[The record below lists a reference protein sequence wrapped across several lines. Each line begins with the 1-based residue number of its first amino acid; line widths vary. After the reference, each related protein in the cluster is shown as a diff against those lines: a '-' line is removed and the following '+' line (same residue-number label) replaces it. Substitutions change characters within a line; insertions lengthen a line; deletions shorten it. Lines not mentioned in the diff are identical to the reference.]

1 MKHWGNPMKIEI
13 RAPEL
18 SESVTT
24 GTLLAWR
31 KQLGEN
37 VLRDETLID
46 LETDKVILEV
56 AAPADGVLIEQRHAE
71 GDTVKA
77 GEVLAVIETEA
88 ASVAEAP
95 PIKQIGKV
103 APPPAPAQPKTPTLE
118 PSPLSLDGRGQGEG
132 VPFLEGDA
140 SVPGTA
146 KPAPPPSLPKSETRP
161 AKPVPDSGPHRQR
174 LPVAEKEGRE
184 RRVPMSR
191 LRQRIAER
199 LVSAQHTAAILTT
212 FNEVN
217 MQPVNE
223 LRQRFKAEFEA
234 RHGVKLGYM
243 SFFVRAVCDA
253 LQQFPALNAS
263 IDGEDIVHHDYF
275 DIGIAVST
283 PRGLVVPILRN
294 ADRLSFAE
302 TEKGIADFAARAQ
315 TGALSIDELT
325 GGTFSI
331 TNGGIFGSLLS
342 TPILNPP
349 QSGILGMHKI
359 QERPVAENGQV
370 VIRPMM
376 YLALS
381 YDHRLID
388 GKDAVQFLVA
398 VKNALETPER
408 LLLEV

>member
-1 MKHWGNPMKIEI
+1 MKLEI
-13 RAPEL
+13 KAPEL
-18 SESVTT
+18 SESVTS

-31 KQLGEN
+31 RQPGDK

-46 LETDKVILEV
+46 IETDKVILEV
-56 AAPADGVLIEQRHAE
+56 AAPADGVLVEQRRAE

-77 GEVLAVIETEA
+77 GEVLGVIETEGP
-88 ASVAEAP
+88 AEA
-95 PIKQIGKV
+95 V
-103 APPPAPAQPKTPTLE
+103 APPPRQTEKPAPAPRGAETPPADE
-118 PSPLSLDGRGQGEG
+118 KPGAAAAAALDI
-132 VPFLEGDA
+132 
-140 SVPGTA
+140 A
-146 KPAPPPSLPKSETRP
+146 KPAQAPSPPKSETRP
-161 AKPVPDSGPHRQR
+161 LKPVPDSGPHRR
-174 LPVAEKEGRE
+174 PLAVEEKTGRE

-191 LRQRIAER
+191 IRQRIAER
-199 LVSAQHTAAILTT
+199 LVAAQHTAAILTT
-212 FNEVN
+212 FNEVD

-234 RHGVKLGYM
+234 RHGVRLGYM

-253 LQQFPALNAS
+253 LKQYPILNAS
-263 IDGEDIVHHDYF
+263 IDGEDIVYHDYY

-283 PRGLVVPILRN
+283 PRGLVVPILRD
-294 ADRLSFAE
+294 AERLSFAE
-302 TEKGIADFAARAQ
+302 IEKGIADFAARAQ
-315 TGALSIDELT
+315 TGALSIDELS

-331 TNGGIFGSLLS
+331 TNGGVFGSLLS

-376 YLALS
+376 YVALS

-398 VKNALETPER
+398 VKNALEEPDR

>member
-1 MKHWGNPMKIEI
+1 MKLEI
-13 RAPEL
+13 KAPEL
-18 SESVTT
+18 SESVTS

-31 KQLGEN
+31 RQVGEH
-37 VLRDETLID
+37 VARDETLID
-46 LETDKVILEV
+46 LETDKVILELP
-56 AAPADGVLIEQRHAE
+56 APVEGVLIEQRHAE
-71 GDTVKA
+71 GDTVNA
-77 GEVLAVIETEA
+77 GEVLAVIETEE
-88 ASVAEAP
+88 VAEQEAP
-95 PIKQIGKV
+95 PIRQIEKAPAPIAAATAPV
-103 APPPAPAQPKTPTLE
+103 ATTAAAHAPPPQVA
-118 PSPLSLDGRGQGEG
+118 PSP
-132 VPFLEGDA
+132 
-140 SVPGTA
+140 
-146 KPAPPPSLPKSETRP
+146 PKSEMRP
-161 AKPVPDSGPHRQR
+161 AKPVPDSGPHRER
-174 LPVAEKEGRE
+174 MPVAEKAGRE
-184 RRVPMSR
+184 RREPMSR

-223 LRQRFKAEFEA
+223 MRQRYKAEFEM
-234 RHGVKLGYM
+234 RHGIKLGFM

-253 LQQFPALNAS
+253 LHQFPALNAS
-263 IDGEDIVHHDYF
+263 IDGEDIVYHDYY

-331 TNGGIFGSLLS
+331 TNGGVFGSLLS

-359 QERPVAENGQV
+359 QERPIAENGQV

-398 VKNALETPER
+398 VKAALESPER

>member
-1 MKHWGNPMKIEI
+1 MKLEVK
-13 RAPEL
+13 APEL
-18 SESVTT
+18 SESVTS
-24 GTLLAWR
+24 GTLLDWR
-31 KQLGEN
+31 RQVGEH
-37 VLRDETLID
+37 VARDETLLD

-56 AAPADGVLIEQRHAE
+56 PAPVEGVLIEQRYPE
-71 GDTVKA
+71 GATVKA

-88 ASVAEAP
+88 TAEPEFPP
-95 PIKQIGKV
+95 PIKQIEK
-103 APPPAPAQPKTPTLE
+103 AAAPAPAAAVPTP
-118 PSPLSLDGRGQGEG
+118 
-132 VPFLEGDA
+132 
-140 SVPGTA
+140 
-146 KPAPPPSLPKSETRP
+146 PPPSPPKSETRP

-184 RRVPMSR
+184 RREPMSR

-223 LRQRFKAEFEA
+223 LRQRYKTEFET

-253 LQQFPALNAS
+253 LHQFSMLNAA
-263 IDGEDIVHHDYF
+263 IDGEDIVYRDYV
-275 DIGIAVST
+275 DMGIAVST
-283 PRGLVVPILRN
+283 PRGLVVPVLRN

-359 QERPVAENGQV
+359 QERPIAENGQV

-398 VKNALETPER
+398 VKAALETPER

>member
-1 MKHWGNPMKIEI
+1 MKLEI

-31 KQLGEN
+31 KQPGEKI
-37 VLRDETLID
+37 LRDETVID

-56 AAPADGVLIEQRHAE
+56 AAPVDGVLIEQRHAE

-77 GEVLAVIETEA
+77 GEVLAVIETGDA
-88 ASVAEAP
+88 AVVVEPA
-95 PIKQIGKV
+95 PIKQIDK
-103 APPPAPAQPKTPTLE
+103 APAVPAPAP
-118 PSPLSLDGRGQGEG
+118 
-132 VPFLEGDA
+132 A
-140 SVPGTA
+140 A
-146 KPAPPPSLPKSETRP
+146 KPAPARVAPPKSGQPKSSAPKSETRP
-161 AKPVPDSGPHRQR
+161 EKPVPDSGPHRKK
-174 LPVAEKEGRE
+174 LPVAEKAGRE

-223 LRQRFKAEFEA
+223 LRQRFKADFET
-234 RHGVKLGYM
+234 RHGIKLGYM

-253 LQQFPALNAS
+253 LKQFPALNAS
-263 IDGEDIVHHDYF
+263 IDGEDIVHHDYI
-275 DIGIAVST
+275 DMGIAVST
-283 PRGLVVPILRN
+283 PRGLVVPILRD
-294 ADRLSFAE
+294 AERLSFAE
-302 TEKGIADFAARAQ
+302 IEQGIADFAARAQ

-331 TNGGIFGSLLS
+331 TNGGVFGSLLS

-359 QERPVAENGQV
+359 QERPIAENGQV

-388 GKDAVQFLVA
+388 GKDAVQFLAA
-398 VKNALETPER
+398 VKAALEEPDR

>member
-1 MKHWGNPMKIEI
+1 MKIEVKV
-13 RAPEL
+13 PPL
-18 SESVTT
+18 SESIAS

-31 KQLGEN
+31 KQPGDR
-37 VLRDETLID
+37 VLRDETLAD

-56 AAPADGVLIEQRHAE
+56 PAPADGMLEIIAQPE
-71 GDTVKA
+71 GARVNA
-77 GEVLAVIETEA
+77 GQVLAIIETQSTDGTQIPA
-88 ASVAEAP
+88 ASSQPAEP
-95 PIKQIGKV
+95 V
-103 APPPAPAQPKTPTLE
+103 
-118 PSPLSLDGRGQGEG
+118 DGR
-132 VPFLEGDA
+132 VLPVSSPAA
-140 SVPGTA
+140 SIDHSP
-146 KPAPPPSLPKSETRP
+146 PKSEVLP
-161 AKPVPDSGPHRQR
+161 AKRLPDDGPHKQR
-174 LPVAEKEGRE
+174 LSVQSREGRE
-184 RRVPMSR
+184 IRTPMSR
-191 LRQRIAER
+191 LRQRVAER
-199 LVSAQHTAAILTT
+199 LVAAQQTAAILTT

-223 LRQRFKAEFEA
+223 LRQRYKAEFET
-234 RHGVKLGYM
+234 RHGIKLGYM

-253 LQQFPALNAS
+253 LRQFPIVNAS
-263 IDGEDIVHHDYF
+263 IDGEDIVHHDYY

-283 PRGLVVPILRN
+283 PRGLVVPILRD
-294 ADRLSFAE
+294 AAHLSFAE
-302 TEKGIADFAARAQ
+302 IEKGIADFAARAQ

-331 TNGGIFGSLLS
+331 TNGGVFGSLLS

-388 GKDAVQFLVA
+388 GRDAVQFLVA
-398 VKNALETPER
+398 VKAALEAPER
-408 LLLEV
+408 LLLDV

>member
-31 KQLGEN
+31 RQLGEK

-71 GDTVKA
+71 GDTVTA

-88 ASVAEAP
+88 DAAVVAPEQPKIKQTEKAAP
-95 PIKQIGKV
+95 P
-103 APPPAPAQPKTPTLE
+103 AAPAPKRAAKAAPEPKV
-118 PSPLSLDGRGQGEG
+118 SS
-132 VPFLEGDA
+132 
-140 SVPGTA
+140 
-146 KPAPPPSLPKSETRP
+146 PPPSPPKSETRP
-161 AKPVPDSGPHRQR
+161 AKPVPDSGPHRKK

-223 LRQRFKAEFEA
+223 LRQRFKADFET
-234 RHGVKLGYM
+234 RHGIKLGFM

-253 LQQFPALNAS
+253 LQQFPALNAA
-263 IDGEDIVHHDYF
+263 IDGEDIVHHDYY

-283 PRGLVVPILRN
+283 PRGLVVPVLRD
-294 ADRLSFAE
+294 AERLSFAE
-302 TEKGIADFAARAQ
+302 IEKGIADFAARAQ

-331 TNGGIFGSLLS
+331 TNGGVFGSLLS

-376 YLALS
+376 YIALS

-398 VKNALETPER
+398 VKAALEEPDR

>member
-1 MKHWGNPMKIEI
+1 MKLEI

-31 KQLGEN
+31 RQVGEK

-88 ASVAEAP
+88 DAVVVEMEQP
-95 PIKQIGKV
+95 KVKQTEK
-103 APPPAPAQPKTPTLE
+103 APPPATPAQPGRGATPSAGRVKGEGAAVATAAVSAV
-118 PSPLSLDGRGQGEG
+118 PSP
-132 VPFLEGDA
+132 
-140 SVPGTA
+140 
-146 KPAPPPSLPKSETRP
+146 PKSETRP
-161 AKPVPDSGPHRQR
+161 AKPVSDSGPHRKK
-174 LPVAEKEGRE
+174 LPLAEKEGRE

-223 LRQRFKAEFEA
+223 LRQRFKAEFET
-234 RHGVKLGYM
+234 RHGIKLGYM

-263 IDGEDIVHHDYF
+263 IDGEDIVYHDYY

-283 PRGLVVPILRN
+283 PRGLVVPILRD
-294 ADRLSFAE
+294 AERLSFAE
-302 TEKGIADFAARAQ
+302 IEKGIADFAARAQ
-315 TGALSIDELT
+315 TGALSIDELS

-331 TNGGIFGSLLS
+331 TNGGVFGSLLS

-398 VKNALETPER
+398 VKAALETPER

>member
-1 MKHWGNPMKIEI
+1 
-13 RAPEL
+13 
-18 SESVTT
+18 
-24 GTLLAWR
+24 
-31 KQLGEN
+31 
-37 VLRDETLID
+37 
-46 LETDKVILEV
+46 
-56 AAPADGVLIEQRHAE
+56 
-71 GDTVKA
+71 
-77 GEVLAVIETEA
+77 
-88 ASVAEAP
+88 
-95 PIKQIGKV
+95 
-103 APPPAPAQPKTPTLE
+103 
-118 PSPLSLDGRGQGEG
+118 
-132 VPFLEGDA
+132 
-140 SVPGTA
+140 
-146 KPAPPPSLPKSETRP
+146 
-161 AKPVPDSGPHRQR
+161 VPDSGPHRKK

-223 LRQRFKAEFEA
+223 LRQRFKADFEI
-234 RHGVKLGYM
+234 RHGIKLGFM

-263 IDGEDIVHHDYF
+263 IDGEDIVHHDYY

-283 PRGLVVPILRN
+283 PRGLVVPILRD
-294 ADRLSFAE
+294 AERLSFAE
-302 TEKGIADFAARAQ
+302 IEKGIADFAARAQ

-331 TNGGIFGSLLS
+331 TNGGVFGSLLS

-398 VKNALETPER
+398 VKAALEEPDR

>member
-1 MKHWGNPMKIEI
+1 MKLEI
-13 RAPEL
+13 KAPEL

-24 GTLLAWR
+24 GTLLSWR
-31 KQLGEN
+31 RQLGDK

-46 LETDKVILEV
+46 IETDKVILEV

-71 GDTVKA
+71 GDTVNA
-77 GEVLAVIETEA
+77 GEVLAVIETEGA
-88 ASVAEAP
+88 AIVEPAP
-95 PIKQIGKV
+95 PAKQTEKAHEA
-103 APPPAPAQPKTPTLE
+103 APAIAPAAKPEPAPAVAQPGP
-118 PSPLSLDGRGQGEG
+118 
-132 VPFLEGDA
+132 
-140 SVPGTA
+140 
-146 KPAPPPSLPKSETRP
+146 PKSETRP
-161 AKPVPDSGPHRQR
+161 VKPVPDSGPHRKK
-174 LPVAEKEGRE
+174 LPVAEKAGSE

-199 LVSAQHTAAILTT
+199 LVAAQHTAAILTT

-223 LRQRFKAEFEA
+223 LRQRFKADFET
-234 RHGVKLGYM
+234 RHGIKLGYM

-253 LQQFPALNAS
+253 LKQFPVLNAS
-263 IDGEDIVHHDYF
+263 IDGEDIVHHEYM

-283 PRGLVVPILRN
+283 PRGLVVPVLRN
-294 ADRLSFAE
+294 AERLSFAE
-302 TEKGIADFAARAQ
+302 IEQGIADFAARAQ
-315 TGALSIDELT
+315 TGALSIDELS

-331 TNGGIFGSLLS
+331 TNGGVFGSLLS

-398 VKNALETPER
+398 VKAALETPER

>member
-1 MKHWGNPMKIEI
+1 MKLEI

-31 KQLGEN
+31 RQLGEKI
-37 VLRDETLID
+37 LRDETLID

-88 ASVAEAP
+88 DAAAAVPPEQPKVKQTEKALPPVAE
-95 PIKQIGKV
+95 
-103 APPPAPAQPKTPTLE
+103 PAPIPVPASAPGSQ
-118 PSPLSLDGRGQGEG
+118 PSP
-132 VPFLEGDA
+132 
-140 SVPGTA
+140 
-146 KPAPPPSLPKSETRP
+146 PKSETRP
-161 AKPVPDSGPHRQR
+161 AKPVPDSGPHRKK
-174 LPVAEKEGRE
+174 LPVAEKAGRE

-223 LRQRFKAEFEA
+223 LRQRFKADFET
-234 RHGVKLGYM
+234 RHGIKLGYM

-263 IDGEDIVHHDYF
+263 IDGEDIVHHDYY

-283 PRGLVVPILRN
+283 PRGLLVPVLRD
-294 ADRLSFAE
+294 AERLSFAE
-302 TEKGIADFAARAQ
+302 IEKGIADFAARAQ

-331 TNGGIFGSLLS
+331 TNGGVFGSLLS

-398 VKNALETPER
+398 VKAALEEPDR
-408 LLLEV
+408 LLLDV

>member
-1 MKHWGNPMKIEI
+1 MKIEI
-13 RAPEL
+13 KAPEL
-18 SESVTT
+18 SESITT

-31 KQLGEN
+31 RQAGEK
-37 VLRDETLID
+37 VLRDETIID
-46 LETDKVILEV
+46 IETDKVILEV

-77 GEVLAVIETEA
+77 GEVLAVIETEGA
-88 ASVAEAP
+88 AAVEPAPVKQTEKVAETVPAAAP
-95 PIKQIGKV
+95 VQS
-103 APPPAPAQPKTPTLE
+103 QPQTRSVEL
-118 PSPLSLDGRGQGEG
+118 SALSLDGRGQGEG
-132 VPFLEGDA
+132 GSAKKTAQP
-140 SVPGTA
+140 PG
-146 KPAPPPSLPKSETRP
+146 PPKSETRP
-161 AKPVPDSGPHRQR
+161 AKPVPDSGPHRKK

-184 RRVPMSR
+184 RRVSMSR

-212 FNEVN
+212 FNEAS

-223 LRQRFKAEFEA
+223 LRQRFKAEFET

-253 LQQFPALNAS
+253 LKQFPVLNAS
-263 IDGEDIVHHDYF
+263 IDGEDIVYHDYY

-283 PRGLVVPILRN
+283 PRGLVVPILRD
-294 ADRLSFAE
+294 AERLSFAE
-302 TEKGIADFAARAQ
+302 IEQGIADFAARAQ
-315 TGALSIDELT
+315 TGALNIDELT

-331 TNGGIFGSLLS
+331 TNGGVFGSLLS

-388 GKDAVQFLVA
+388 GKDAVQFLAA
-398 VKNALETPER
+398 VKTALEEPDR